1 MKDDKYKVVERAT
14 VPEKA
19 EKPLTD
25 RQRLYQIFLN
35 LPDNK
40 AIEIKCNSWSE
51 MKDQQKLLQGMSH
64 QLKQQAGCKIETN
77 IVEEALSPQRQAA
90 YEKSESPGLF
100 KRSITIYAWKEP
112 R

>member
-19 EKPLTD
+19 ERPLTD

-51 MKDQQKLLQGMSH
+51 MKDQ
-64 QLKQQAGCKIETN
+64 
-77 IVEEALSPQRQAA
+77 
-90 YEKSESPGLF
+90 
-100 KRSITIYAWKEP
+100 
-112 R
+112 